1 MTGSLHR
8 WDLAGKDSPQ
18 SSHPITEAD
27 VLITEVLASRPARL
41 PDLAAENQA
50 LRTLA
55 QHLMDE
61 PQSMLKTLVRLA
73 LALCRADTV
82 GVSLLETAPDGASFF
97 RWVAI
102 AGALESLEQG
112 TTPGN
117 FSPCGTTLACNQP
130 QLYSYP
136 ERFFTYLYHPPFP
149 VVEGLLIPLH
159 VNDRPLGTLWII
171 SHTEARRFECGGSA
185 ADDESVR
192 FYRLCPL

>member
-1 MTGSLHR
+1 MTDSLHR
-8 WDLAGKDSPQ
+8 SDLAGKDSPQ
-18 SSHPITEAD
+18 RSQGITEAD
-27 VLITEVLASRPARL
+27 VLITEVLASRPAPP

-73 LALCRADTV
+73 LDLCRADTV

-117 FSPCGTTLACNQP
+117 FSPCGTTLACNKP
-130 QLYSYP
+130 HLNSYP
-136 ERFFTYLYHPPFP
+136 ERIFTYIYQPQFP
-149 VVEGLLIPLH
+149 VV
-159 VNDRPLGTLWII
+159 
-171 SHTEARRFECGGSA
+171 
-185 ADDESVR
+185 
-192 FYRLCPL
+192 